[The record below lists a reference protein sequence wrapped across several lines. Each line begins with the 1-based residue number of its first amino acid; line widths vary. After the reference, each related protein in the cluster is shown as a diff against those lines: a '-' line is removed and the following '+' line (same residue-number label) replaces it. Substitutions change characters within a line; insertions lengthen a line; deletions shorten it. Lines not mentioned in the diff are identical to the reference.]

1 MFLEELAYL
10 SNSDRRGVWRKLEG
24 RTNPRVVLF
33 FSLVCLVVFP
43 MRRVGF
49 YGDLSALQDFVL
61 DF

>member
-1 MFLEELAYL
+1 MTDEVSGESL
-10 SNSDRRGVWRKLEG
+10 RGALIL
-24 RTNPRVVLF
+24 VLFCF